1 MLVQDEPMD
10 EEGEESVEN
19 LEDTKG
25 RPVREWV
32 TLAAPR
38 REIKNRF
45 KNFLRTYVDAKGEN
59 LYYRLIQVG
68 LNLIII
74 QLKTPLLLLK
84 NCLF

>member
-1 MLVQDEPMD
+1 MD

-68 LNLIII
+68 LNLILI
-74 QLKTPLLLLK
+74 QLKTQLL
-84 NCLF
+84 FF